1 MGENI
6 FETVRRT
13 LAKQLEISPDL
24 INENTRIV
32 DDLGADS
39 LDIVELIMALEESYN
54 IIITNDDASE
64 LLTIGQI
71 AVFIE
76 KQLKKAM

>member
-6 FETVRRT
+6 FETVRKT

-71 AVFIE
+71 AAFIE

>member
-71 AVFIE
+71 AAFIE

>member
-6 FETVRRT
+6 FETVRKT

-71 AVFIE
+71 AAFIG
-76 KQLKKAM
+76 KQIKKAM

>member
-6 FETVRRT
+6 FETVRKT
-13 LAKQLEISPDL
+13 LAKQLEISPD
-24 INENTRIV
+24 IIYENTKIL

-64 LLTIGQI
+64 LYTVGQI

-76 KQLKKAM
+76 KQIKKAM

>member
-1 MGENI
+1 MVENI
-6 FETVRRT
+6 FETVRKT

-24 INENTRIV
+24 INENTRIL

-39 LDIVELIMALEESYN
+39 LDIVELIMTLEESYN

-71 AVFIE
+71 AAFIE

>member
-1 MGENI
+1 MVENI
-6 FETVRRT
+6 FETVRKT
-13 LAKQLEISPDL
+13 LAKQLEISPDV
-24 INENTRIV
+24 IFEDTRIL

-39 LDIVELIMALEESYN
+39 LDIVELIMALEENYN

-64 LLTIGQI
+64 LLTVGQI
-71 AVFIE
+71 ADFIG